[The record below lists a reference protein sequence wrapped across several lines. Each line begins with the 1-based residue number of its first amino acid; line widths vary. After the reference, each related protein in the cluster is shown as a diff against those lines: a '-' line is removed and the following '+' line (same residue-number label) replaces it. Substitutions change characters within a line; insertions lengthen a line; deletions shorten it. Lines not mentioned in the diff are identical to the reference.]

1 MSPGTYRIGMRWKG
15 ILLGGSAALAAAVLL
30 GPRARMDDT
39 SRATGWV
46 GDSLPALA
54 ALEARLR
61 SGEAAVPRLREGAGK
76 EIVWADPEAPART
89 RLAVVYL
96 HGFSADRHEMDPVP
110 RRVASA
116 LGANLFLTRLTGH
129 GQDGAALGEATVAD
143 WLRDTEEALAVGR
156 RLGERV
162 VVMGA
167 STGATLGLWAAA
179 RDDGSGSL
187 AALVLV
193 SPNLG
198 LRDRRTRILL
208 WPWGGLL
215 ARALVGPERCFQ
227 PLNEAQARHWTTCY
241 PTRALLPMMALVEH
255 VRTSD
260 PGRVRAPLLVL
271 YSPGD
276 LVVDARETERV
287 FPTFGSSLK
296 RLEIVDA
303 TDDPARHVLAG
314 DILSPSANGAMT
326 QRIVEFV
333 RGALEAPR

>member
-1 MSPGTYRIGMRWKG
+1 MGM
-15 ILLGGSAALAAAVLL
+15 LLGGLAFLAALALL
-30 GPRARMDDT
+30 GPRAR
-39 SRATGWV
+39 V
-46 GDSLPALA
+46 GDVPEAWDGADAALPPLPAL
-54 ALEARLR
+54 EEHLR
-61 SGEAAVPRLREGAGK
+61 SREAAVPRLRAGDGM
-76 EIVWADPEAPART
+76 EIVWADSATPART
-89 RLAVVYL
+89 PLAVVYL
-96 HGFSADRHEMDPVP
+96 HGFSADPHEMDPVP
-110 RRVASA
+110 RQVAAA

-129 GQDGAALGEATVAD
+129 GQDGAALGEATAAD
-143 WLRDTEEALAVGR
+143 WLRDTGEALAVAR
-156 RLGERV
+156 VLGERV

-167 STGATLGLWAAA
+167 STGATLALWAAA
-179 RDDGSGSL
+179 RDDGSGTL

-198 LRDRRTRILL
+198 PRDRRTRILL

-260 PGRVRAPLLVL
+260 PARVRVPLLVL

-276 LVVDARETERV
+276 LVVDARETERI
-287 FPTFGSSLK
+287 FPGFGSALK
-296 RLEIVDA
+296 RLEIVHR

-314 DILSPSANGAMT
+314 DILSPSANDAMT
-326 QRIVEFV
+326 QRIVDFL
-333 RGALEAPR
+333 RGAVGAPP

>member
-1 MSPGTYRIGMRWKG
+1 M
-15 ILLGGSAALAAAVLL
+15 LLGGLAALAAAVLL
-30 GPRARMDDT
+30 GPRARVDDT
-39 SRATGWV
+39 SPASGRV

-54 ALEARLR
+54 ALEAHLR
-61 SGEAAVPRLREGAGK
+61 SGEASVPRLREGDGK

-89 RLAVVYL
+89 PLAVVYL

-110 RRVASA
+110 RLVAAA

-129 GQDGAALGEATVAD
+129 GQDGAALGEATAAD
-143 WLRDTEEALAVGR
+143 WLRDTEEALEVGR

-162 VVMGA
+162 VVLGA
-167 STGATLGLWAAA
+167 STGATLALWGAAGD
-179 RDDGSGSL
+179 RWSESL

-193 SPNLG
+193 SPNFG
-198 LRDRRTRILL
+198 PRDRRTRILL

-255 VRTSD
+255 VRTSEL
-260 PGRVRAPLLVL
+260 GRVRAPVLVL

-276 LVVDARETERV
+276 LVVDARETERL
-287 FPTFGSSLK
+287 FPTLGSAMK
-296 RLEIVDA
+296 RLEIVED

-314 DILSPSANGAMT
+314 DILSPSSNEAMAE
-326 QRIVEFV
+326 RIVAFV